1 MYTDGAHKG
10 NSSHPMQLG
19 MVNTQM
25 LGVSKKYTYMK
36 TVSILILVLISLNSC
51 RQKAYNNFQVD
62 ECIKAY
68 NTQVDSLEKIG
79 EIEKAMKI
87 MFDSIGAC
95 VEGLSLKNYS
105 FKLAN
110 EEELNFST
118 INKPSIIKITA
129 STCAP
134 CIAEIPA
141 INRIAEEFK
150 DELKIIVLFQDN
162 VHYVQKNRSKYS
174 ALIDLVPSA
183 IRSENNSQQNNSEF
197 NHFLG
202 FPASYFLDE
211 KQVINYL
218 SQGATMAKEKSEN
231 ANEIT
236 TEDANEKN
244 YQRIKQYVNKLLKQ

>member
-1 MYTDGAHKG
+1 
-10 NSSHPMQLG
+10 

-183 IRSENNSQQNNSEF
+183 IRSENIRECLLRQLSRY
-197 NHFLG
+197 
-202 FPASYFLDE
+202 ARY
-211 KQVINYL
+211 VILHMKKTKWQMAVLNVIMKTD
-218 SQGATMAKEKSEN
+218 QGEVLICGKEKELFQ
-231 ANEIT
+231 I
-236 TEDANEKN
+236 
-244 YQRIKQYVNKLLKQ
+244 Y